1 MPYARSLRTHKSPVS
16 KGEESRE
23 RVEGNAASR
32 ALGVVVRRVE
42 LGASGGE
49 AAAGD
54 GVREAHCGSGE
65 HLSLCQRACAM
76 HLDEYTAVLLLLSL

>member
-1 MPYARSLRTHKSPVS
+1 MPYARSLRTHESPIS
-16 KGEESRE
+16 KGEPSRE

-54 GVREAHCGSGE
+54 GVREAHGGSGE
-65 HLSLCQRACAM
+65 HLSLCQPACAM
-76 HLDEYTAVLLLLSL
+76 RLGERMTVLLLLNL